1 MMKLIVFAVDQG
13 MCAYVRTPNDYGI
26 LIDCGKGSSG
36 DISSPA
42 QWLAEHEL
50 PTLKR
55 QDDMAISL
63 IVTHP
68 HETHT
73 EDIGNVLG
81 LLSPAPLCCDRDYN
95 WAALVDND
103 ESLRTYHSWLK
114 DQPRDAAS
122 PDFGAKVQCF
132 SLTRK
137 QAEQLGGDDDQMINN
152 RSVVTVISYTS
163 PEDYSWKIVIA
174 GDNRTESWEVLATN
188 QEFCEAIKGADFF
201 ITACHGQEVGFHAG
215 LSKIMGKP
223 LANISCSR
231 NGERVDSRYKEHAQG
246 VKFPD
251 GSRKHLITP
260 DDGNIT
266 IEMRDDGR
274 YDVWLLNP

>member
-26 LIDCGKGSSG
+26 LIDCGNSSSG
-36 DISSPA
+36 DITSPA
-42 QWLAEHEL
+42 EWLAEHEL

-55 QDDMAISL
+55 HDDKAISL

-68 HETHT
+68 HETHLQ
-73 EDIGNVLG
+73 DIGNVIR
-81 LLSPAPLCCDRDYN
+81 LLSPAPLCCDRGFN

-103 ESLRTYHSWLK
+103 ESIRTYHSWLK
-114 DQPRDAAS
+114 DQKEDSAS

-132 SLTRK
+132 SLNSK
-137 QAEQLGGDDDQMINN
+137 QAERLGGDDDQLLNN
-152 RSVVTVISYTS
+152 RSVVTVISYKS
-163 PEDYSWKIVIA
+163 AEDYSWKLVVA
-174 GDNRTESWEVLATN
+174 GDNRVEAWKALATN
-188 QEFCEAIKGADFF
+188 PDFCDAIKGADFF
-201 ITACHGQEVGFHAG
+201 ITPCHGQEVGFSKG
-215 LSKIMGKP
+215 LSKVMGKP
-223 LANISCSR
+223 LANISSTR
-231 NGERVDSRYKEHAQG
+231 KGEQVDPRYSEHAHG

-251 GSRKHLITP
+251 GSRKHLIVP

-266 IEMRDDGR
+266 IEMQDDGR